1 MESKPMSRR
10 VYLDH
15 NASTPVHPEV
25 LAEMLPYFS
34 DVFGN
39 PSSIHGF
46 GREARE
52 GMDLARERVARF
64 LKVSSQEIVF
74 TSGGTESD
82 NFAVKGLALAKG
94 KGHLITSQ
102 VEHHA
107 VLRACRALE
116 AQGFGLTGVGVD
128 EFGVVDPDEVRRAI
142 RPDTLAISIMHANSE
157 VGTLQPIGAI
167 GRIARERGVPF
178 HVDAVQTFGKLP
190 LDVDALGIDMLS
202 FSAHKIYGPKGA
214 AGLYIRKGTKMVA
227 IQHGGEHERRRRAGT
242 ENVPGIVGLGKAVE
256 VRGRDMAEEAVRVM
270 SLRDL
275 LWNGAR
281 QRIPEVRLNGHP
293 VERLPGTANI
303 AFRHVESESIV
314 LGLDLK
320 GVAVSA
326 GSACTAGHVEPSHV
340 LVALGLPLDWAMGAV
355 RFSLGRSTTAD
366 DIDYVVDCLEPLV
379 RKLRVALPAG
389 RAGGTARPSGI
400 TSSTRGTPGPA
411 A

>member
-1 MESKPMSRR
+1 MSRR

-34 DVFGN
+34 EVYGN

-46 GREARE
+46 GRQARE
-52 GMDLARERVARF
+52 GMDLARERVAKF
-64 LKVSSQEIVF
+64 LAVSPQEIVF

-116 AQGFGLTGVGVD
+116 AQGFGLTCVGVD
-128 EFGVVDPDEVRRAI
+128 EHGVVDPDEVRRAI

-157 VGTLQPIGAI
+157 VGTLQPIETIA
-167 GRIARERGVPF
+167 RIAREHDVPL

-190 LDVDALGIDMLS
+190 IDVNALGIDMLS

-227 IQHGGEHERRRRAGT
+227 VQHGGEHERRRRAGT
-242 ENVPGIVGLGKAVE
+242 ENVAGIVGLGKAVE
-256 VRGRDMAEEAVRVM
+256 VRARDMAEESARLAT
-270 SLRDL
+270 LRDR
-275 LWNGAR
+275 LWNGIR
-281 QRIPEVRLNGHP
+281 QRVPDVRLSGHP
-293 VERLPGTANI
+293 VERLPGTASLL
-303 AFRHVESESIV
+303 FRHVESESIV

-320 GVAVSA
+320 GIGVSA
-326 GSACTAGHVEPSHV
+326 GSACTSGNVEPSHV
-340 LVALGLPLDWAMGAV
+340 LVAMGIPVDWAMGAV
-355 RFSLGRSTTAD
+355 RCSLGRSTTAE
-366 DIDYVVDCLEPLV
+366 DIDYVVDAVEPLV
-379 RKLRVALPAG
+379 KKLRQAMPVG
-389 RAGGTARPSGI
+389 
-400 TSSTRGTPGPA
+400 A

>member
-1 MESKPMSRR
+1 MSRR

-34 DVFGN
+34 EVYGN

-46 GREARE
+46 GRAARE
-52 GMDLARERVARF
+52 GLDLARERVAKF
-64 LKVSSQEIVF
+64 LRVPTQEIVF

-94 KGHLITSQ
+94 KGHIITSQ

-116 AQGFGLTGVGVD
+116 AQGFGLTCVGVD
-128 EFGVVDPDEVRRAI
+128 EFGMVDPDEVRRAI

-157 VGTLQPIGAI
+157 VGTLQPIEAI
-167 GRIARERGVPF
+167 GRIAREHGVPF

-190 LDVDALGIDMLS
+190 LDVDAIGIDVLS

-227 IQHGGEHERRRRAGT
+227 VQHGGEHERRRRAGT
-242 ENVPGIVGLGKAVE
+242 ENVAGIVGLGKAVE
-256 VRGRDMAEEAVRVM
+256 VRARDMAAEALRLTA
-270 SLRDL
+270 LRDR
-275 LWNGAR
+275 LWRGIHER
-281 QRIPEVRLNGHP
+281 VPDVRLSGHP
-293 VERLPGTANI
+293 VKRLPGTASLL
-303 AFRHVESESIV
+303 FRHVESESIV

-320 GVAVSA
+320 GIGVSA
-326 GSACTAGHVEPSHV
+326 GSACTSGNVEPSHV
-340 LVALGLPLDWAMGAV
+340 LVAMGVGLDWAMGAV
-355 RFSLGRSTTAD
+355 RCSLGSSTTAD
-366 DIDYVVDCLEPLV
+366 DIDYVIECVEPLV
-379 RKLRVALPAG
+379 RKLRQAMPVG
-389 RAGGTARPSGI
+389 
-400 TSSTRGTPGPA
+400 A